1 MRRWVRVSSPAVA
14 FHGSARTLSSTMKNQ
29 RQKKAPSILSN
40 NINSSDNN
48 KKFYLETFGCQMNVS
63 DSELVDS
70 ILRDAKFK
78 RTEVAEEADVIL
90 TNTCAHVLTHTRR
103 VAPSAHEH
111 TTTTHYRVARR
122 PSRCEDTKHPRA
134 ARGDD
139 VDKAQDGRLARS
151 WSRARVLSVTHWSK
165 RGMQ

>member
-78 RTEVAEEADVIL
+78 RTEVAEEADIFIISGV
-90 TNTCAHVLTHTRR
+90 
-103 VAPSAHEH
+103 
-111 TTTTHYRVARR
+111 
-122 PSRCEDTKHPRA
+122 
-134 ARGDD
+134 
-139 VDKAQDGRLARS
+139 
-151 WSRARVLSVTHWSK
+151 
-165 RGMQ
+165 